1 MSNDLFSSLKTY
13 LTKLSDGEKTPQ
25 EVAAALNAWARESAD
40 TLKAKIHDEVEATVL
55 KMGFVKREEFDRLV
69 ARVDAIAPTKA
80 PKAAKKAAPAKAA
93 KKAAPP
99 KAAKKAAPAK
109 AAKKTAPAKAAKA
122 AKKKIGV
129 KK

>member
-40 TLKAKIHDEVEATVL
+40 SLKAKIHEEVEAAVL

-69 ARVDAIAPTKA
+69 ARVDAVAPVKKQSASTKKSAAKKA
-80 PKAAKKAAPAKAA
+80 PSTKKAAPSTKKAAPAKNKSGAR
-93 KKAAPP
+93 K
-99 KAAKKAAPAK
+99 
-109 AAKKTAPAKAAKA
+109 
-122 AKKKIGV
+122 
-129 KK
+129 

>member
-55 KMGFVKREEFDRLV
+55 KMGFVKREEFDRLL
-69 ARVDAIAPTKA
+69 ARVDEIAPVK
-80 PKAAKKAAPAKAA
+80 KKKKAAPAKNKSAA
-93 KKAAPP
+93 KKS
-99 KAAKKAAPAK
+99 APAK
-109 AAKKTAPAKAAKA
+109 KKASP
-122 AKKKIGV
+122 AKKKSGA

>member
-40 TLKAKIHDEVEATVL
+40 SLKAKIHEEVEAAVL

-69 ARVDAIAPTKA
+69 ARVDAIAPS
-80 PKAAKKAAPAKAA
+80 KKTSPEK
-93 KKAAPP
+93 
-99 KAAKKAAPAK
+99 
-109 AAKKTAPAKAAKA
+109 KKTAPEKKKTAPEKKKSG
-122 AKKKIGV
+122 AKK
-129 KK
+129 

>member
-55 KMGFVKREEFDRLV
+55 KMGFVKREEFDQLQ
-69 ARVDAIAPTKA
+69 ARVDAIAPVKKKTASTKKSATKKA
-80 PKAAKKAAPAKAA
+80 PVKKKAAPAK
-93 KKAAPP
+93 
-99 KAAKKAAPAK
+99 KKAAPAK
-109 AAKKTAPAKAAKA
+109 KKSGAKK
-122 AKKKIGV
+122 
-129 KK
+129 

>member
-55 KMGFVKREEFDRLV
+55 KMGFVKREEFDRLL
-69 ARVDAIAPTKA
+69 ARVDAIAPVKKVAPTK
-80 PKAAKKAAPAKAA
+80 KKSAAKKAAPAKKKASPA
-93 KKAAPP
+93 KKSG
-99 KAAKKAAPAK
+99 AKK
-109 AAKKTAPAKAAKA
+109 
-122 AKKKIGV
+122 
-129 KK
+129 

>member
-55 KMGFVKREEFDRLV
+55 KMGFVKREEFDRLL
-69 ARVDAIAPTKA
+69 ARVDAIAPVKKVA
-80 PKAAKKAAPAKAA
+80 PAKKKSAAKKAAPAK
-93 KKAAPP
+93 KKASPVR
-99 KAAKKAAPAK
+99 KKAAPAK
-109 AAKKTAPAKAAKA
+109 KSGAKK
-122 AKKKIGV
+122 
-129 KK
+129 

>member
-55 KMGFVKREEFDRLV
+55 KMGFVKREEFDRLL
-69 ARVDAIAPTKA
+69 ARVDAIAPVK
-80 PKAAKKAAPAKAA
+80 KAAPTKKKSAAKKVAPAKKKASPAKKKAAPAKKSGA
-93 KKAAPP
+93 KK
-99 KAAKKAAPAK
+99 
-109 AAKKTAPAKAAKA
+109 
-122 AKKKIGV
+122 
-129 KK
+129 

>member
-69 ARVDAIAPTKA
+69 ARVDAIAP
-80 PKAAKKAAPAKAA
+80 AKAA
-93 KKAAPP
+93 KA
-99 KAAKKAAPAK
+99 AK
-109 AAKKTAPAKAAKA
+109 AAKNAAPAKAAKA
-122 AKKKIGV
+122 AKKKSGV

>member
-55 KMGFVKREEFDRLV
+55 KMGFVKREEFDQLL
-69 ARVDAIAPTKA
+69 ARVDAIAPIEKKTASTKKVVAKKA
-80 PKAAKKAAPAKAA
+80 PVKKKAAPVKKKSGA
-93 KKAAPP
+93 KK
-99 KAAKKAAPAK
+99 
-109 AAKKTAPAKAAKA
+109 
-122 AKKKIGV
+122 
-129 KK
+129 

>member
-25 EVAAALNAWARESAD
+25 EVAAALNSWARESAES
-40 TLKAKIHDEVEATVL
+40 LKTKIHEEVEAAVL

-69 ARVDAIAPTKA
+69 ARVDAIAP
-80 PKAAKKAAPAKAA
+80 
-93 KKAAPP
+93 
-99 KAAKKAAPAK
+99 
-109 AAKKTAPAKAAKA
+109 
-122 AKKKIGV
+122 AKKKSGA

>member
-40 TLKAKIHDEVEATVL
+40 SLKAKIHEEVEAAVL

-69 ARVDAIAPTKA
+69 ARVDAVAPVKKQSASTKKSAAKKAPTT
-80 PKAAKKAAPAKAA
+80 KKAAPAKKKSGA
-93 KKAAPP
+93 KK
-99 KAAKKAAPAK
+99 
-109 AAKKTAPAKAAKA
+109 
-122 AKKKIGV
+122 
-129 KK
+129 

>member
-55 KMGFVKREEFDRLV
+55 KMGFVKREEFDRLL
-69 ARVDAIAPTKA
+69 ARVDAIAPVKKA
-80 PKAAKKAAPAKAA
+80 SQAKKKAVPAKKKSAVKKAAPAK
-93 KKAAPP
+93 
-99 KAAKKAAPAK
+99 KKAAPAK
-109 AAKKTAPAKAAKA
+109 KKS
-122 AKKKIGV
+122 GV

>member
-40 TLKAKIHDEVEATVL
+40 SLKTKIHEEVEAAVL

-69 ARVDAIAPTKA
+69 ARVDAIAPAKKVT
-80 PKAAKKAAPAKAA
+80 PAKKAAPAK
-93 KKAAPP
+93 KKSGI
-99 KAAKKAAPAK
+99 KK
-109 AAKKTAPAKAAKA
+109 
-122 AKKKIGV
+122 
-129 KK
+129 

>member
-55 KMGFVKREEFDRLV
+55 KMGFVKREEFDRLL
-69 ARVDAIAPTKA
+69 ARVDAIAPVKKAAPTK
-80 PKAAKKAAPAKAA
+80 KKSAAKKAAPAKKKASPA
-93 KKAAPP
+93 KKSG
-99 KAAKKAAPAK
+99 AKK
-109 AAKKTAPAKAAKA
+109 
-122 AKKKIGV
+122 
-129 KK
+129 